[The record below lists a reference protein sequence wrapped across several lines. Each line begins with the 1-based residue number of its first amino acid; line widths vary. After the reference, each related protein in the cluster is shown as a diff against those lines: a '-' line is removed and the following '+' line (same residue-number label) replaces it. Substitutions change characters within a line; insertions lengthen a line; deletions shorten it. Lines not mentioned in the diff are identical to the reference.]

1 MNKGDSVSKREETV
15 SAEPESAEPVGG
27 ELTEDELNEAVGG
40 VGNERATSSDPRRR
54 LRQRLVAQ
62 SERLG

>member
-40 VGNERATSSDPRRR
+40 VGNEEQPPQTPGEGSGRGWWHNPND
-54 LRQRLVAQ
+54 
-62 SERLG
+62 